1 MRTYTSAPNLTQTY
15 ISTVWE
21 TLPSHLRPPCFLP
34 VPGLSQQFQCE
45 IIIAS
50 ETFQYTGSFKFR
62 AAYNLL
68 SEIPHKHII
77 AASSGNFGQAVA
89 NACSLLGKT
98 CTIVMPEASARVKI
112 EAVRAYGGN
121 VDLID
126 VHKIS
131 RAERVTQLMKEQPEA
146 FEAPAYDDYR
156 VVAGNS
162 TLGKDIFASKTF
174 DSIIAPVGGGGLS
187 AGLVVARDYLN
198 LRTEIVGVEPVSAN
212 DAARSLRSG
221 QLVRNDQEPATIA
234 DGVRTISLGKINWEI
249 LSQGLENIIEV
260 PEDLII
266 TALRYYFRYLN
277 LKVEPTGALTLAALL
292 AQPERF
298 QGKRVC
304 CVASGGNVD
313 PSVYAQL
320 LLEE

>member
-1 MRTYTSAPNLTQTY
+1 MRTYTSAPKLTQTY

-131 RAERVTQLMKEQPEA
+131 RAERVMQLMKEQPEA